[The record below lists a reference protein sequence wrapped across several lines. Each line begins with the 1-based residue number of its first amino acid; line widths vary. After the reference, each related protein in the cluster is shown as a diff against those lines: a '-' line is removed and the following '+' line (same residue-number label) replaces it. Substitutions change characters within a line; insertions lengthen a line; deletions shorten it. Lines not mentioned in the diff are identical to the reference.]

1 MAQLKEYPRNVT
13 PNSTIMTKFDQYQNS
28 VKETSYWPTE
38 YGLLYLA
45 NALGGEAGEL
55 QNLVKKVYRD
65 SGGKL
70 QEDRREAMIDELGDV
85 LWYVAAIASELQ
97 INLSEVAYRNRLK
110 TIQKMKDHNPIKAM
124 SEEQIHNLTEMILQ
138 DYEKSQKESKRPMCL
153 WDDIDP
159 LDRNKGG
166 IG

>member
-1 MAQLKEYPRNVT
+1 
-13 PNSTIMTKFDQYQNS
+13 MTKFDQYQNS

-65 SGGKL
+65 NSGKI
-70 QEDRREAMIDELGDV
+70 QEDRREEMIDELGDV

-97 INLSEVAYRNRLK
+97 INLSEVAYKNRLK
-110 TIQKMKDHNPIKAM
+110 TIQKVKDRNPITEF
-124 SEEQIHNLTEMILQ
+124 SEEQIHNLTEKILQ
-138 DYEKSQKESKRPMCL
+138 EYEKSQK
-153 WDDIDP
+153 DDGRLTYLMEGLVPDKIE
-159 LDRNKGG
+159 NGVAG
-166 IG
+166 